1 MLARDPGK
9 ACRSEPPIHC
19 RSRRAAL
26 CLLSRRPL
34 LSKSH
39 RAALLLLLRRPLLS
53 KTRHVALLQLSC
65 RLPPLKS
72 RRHVEVSVTPLPP
85 VQDRV
90 EQAAIGAAPMVQP
103 HAASPSSPPTR
114 PLPVVVRWSA
124 AWPPPLPCSRQ
135 ARPLPLVAPNPMLAE
150 VLLAGRA
157 AVAP

>member
-1 MLARDPGK
+1 MLAQDPGK
-9 ACRSEPPIHC
+9 ACRSEPPIHH

-26 CLLSRRPL
+26 CLLSFRPPLSKSRRAVLLLLSRRPP

-39 RAALLLLLRRPLLS
+39 RVALLLLS
-53 KTRHVALLQLSC
+53 H
-65 RLPPLKS
+65 RLPPSKS

-85 VQDRV
+85 VRDRV

-103 HAASPSSPPTR
+103 HVASPSSPPTR
-114 PLPVVVRWSA
+114 PLPAVVRWSA
-124 AWPPPLPCSRQ
+124 AQPPPLPCSRQ
-135 ARPLPLVAPNPMLAE
+135 VRPLPLVAPNPMLAE